1 MTHTIDALEALK
13 AAVEASLKHADL
25 PEISASR
32 KAVVRLGAAEA
43 APKAPQGPILDAL
56 RRRLQDAYRQQGP
69 ASVDWTDLRDAPWV
83 LWGGD
88 APLATV
94 KGVADD
100 VYSLAAGGHRRTL
113 KNLIEA
119 WINCFTPDG
128 AGIAKGGEQIRALLA
143 KHDDLRLDLWRQAQT
158 RVSFFEPKVGP
169 LRVATWLLDGPEP
182 VAEVLQH
189 TGLADPLR
197 GSGGYAKSVQVDLVG
212 ALPARLRDNRAQS
225 SVERGTGF
233 LVSDGRLR
241 FPELRGPMAAG
252 LVSAWFG
259 AAQPP
264 ADATRRNVL
273 EFLLRYLGD
282 PRLRPANWI
291 GAGEE
296 AVALVRRWLTRAS
309 LEAFFDLISD
319 HAHDA
324 HWKWRKAFWN
334 ACMEHCNSKNIPFD
348 AWLALGP
355 RIHASA
361 RAVRELGG
369 AYAQLQK
376 SSGVQSDHAVL
387 LMMVGPIVLSEWSHN
402 GKLRAWMAD
411 SAFAPK
417 LYKGEYERRELV
429 GQCLPF
435 PLYAS
440 YGSTQVSARGD
451 GLTHMGSEGGRWQ
464 GRAAELLARR
474 AGVKLTPRDW
484 YPR

>member
-1 MTHTIDALEALK
+1 MTHAIDALEALK
-13 AAVEASLKHADL
+13 AAIEAGLGRADL
-25 PEISASR
+25 PEVSASR
-32 KAVVRLGAAEA
+32 RAVVWLGAAEA
-43 APKAPQGPILDAL
+43 APKAPQGPILEAL
-56 RRRLQDAYRQQGP
+56 RHRLLDAYRKEDAG
-69 ASVDWTDLRDAPWV
+69 SVDWRDLRDAPWV

-88 APLATV
+88 FPLASV

-100 VYSLAAGGHRRTL
+100 VYKLATEHRRTFR
-113 KNLIEA
+113 NLIEA

-128 AGIAKGGEQIRALLA
+128 VGIAKGGERIRALLA
-143 KHDDLRLDLWRQAQT
+143 LHDDMRLDQWRDAQT
-158 RVSFFEPKVGP
+158 QVSFFEPKSGP
-169 LRVATWLLDGPEP
+169 LRVATWLLDGPES

-197 GSGGYAKSVQVDLVG
+197 GSGGYAKSVQVDLIG
-212 ALPARLRDNRAQS
+212 ALPARLCDNRAQS
-225 SVERGTGF
+225 SVERGTDF

-324 HWKWRKAFWN
+324 HWKWRKAFWT

-355 RIHASA
+355 RIHANA

-369 AYAQLQK
+369 AYAQLNR
-376 SSGVQSDHAVL
+376 SNGVQQDHAVL
-387 LMMVGPIVLSEWSHN
+387 LMMVGPLVLCEWSHS
-402 GKLRAWMAD
+402 GRLRAWMSD
-411 SAFAPK
+411 GQTAPK
-417 LYKGEYERRELV
+417 LYKREYDRSELV
-429 GQCLPF
+429 RTGLPF
-435 PLYAS
+435 PPNTT
-440 YGSTQVSARGD
+440 YGSKGQLSGD
-451 GLTHMGSEGGRWQ
+451 GLTHFSSDRSYWQ
-464 GRAAELLARR
+464 GSAAELLARG
-474 AGVKLTPRDW
+474 AGVRLTHREW

>member
-1 MTHTIDALEALK
+1 MTHAIDALEALK
-13 AAVEASLKHADL
+13 AAIEASLGRADL

-43 APKAPQGPILDAL
+43 APTAPQGPILEAL
-56 RRRLQDAYRQQGP
+56 RRRLLDAYRKED
-69 ASVDWTDLRDAPWV
+69 ARSVDWRDLRDAPWV
-83 LWGGD
+83 LWGGEF
-88 APLATV
+88 PLAPV
-94 KGVADD
+94 KGIADD
-100 VYSLAAGGHRRTL
+100 VYQLATEHQRTL
-113 KNLIEA
+113 RNLIEA

-128 AGIAKGGEQIRALLA
+128 AGISKGGERIRALLA
-143 KHDDLRLDLWRQAQT
+143 LHDDMRLDQWRDAQR

-197 GSGGYAKSVQVDLVG
+197 GAGGYAKAVQVGLIG
-212 ALPARLRDNRAQS
+212 ALPVRLRDNRAQS
-225 SVERGTGF
+225 SVERGTDF
-233 LVSDGRLR
+233 LVNDGRLR

-264 ADATRRNVL
+264 ADTTRRNVL

-361 RAVRELGG
+361 RAVGELGG
-369 AYAQLQK
+369 AYAQLNR
-376 SSGVQSDHAVL
+376 SNGVQPDHAVL
-387 LMMVGPIVLSEWSHN
+387 LMMVGPLVLCEWSHS
-402 GKLRAWMAD
+402 GKLRAWMSD
-411 SAFAPK
+411 GQTAPK
-417 LYKGEYERRELV
+417 LYKREYERSELV
-429 GQCLPF
+429 RTGLPF
-435 PLYAS
+435 PPNIT
-440 YGSTQVSARGD
+440 YGSKGQLSGD
-451 GLTHMGSEGGRWQ
+451 GLTHFSSDRGYWQ
-464 GRAAELLARR
+464 GSAAELLARR
-474 AGVKLTPRDW
+474 AGVKLTHREW